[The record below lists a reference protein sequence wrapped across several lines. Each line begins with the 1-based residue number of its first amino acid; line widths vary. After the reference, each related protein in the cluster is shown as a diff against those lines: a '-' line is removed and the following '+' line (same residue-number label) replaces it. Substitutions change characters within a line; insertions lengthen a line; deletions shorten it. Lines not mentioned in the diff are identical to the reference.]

1 MQALPS
7 SKPSAPVG
15 DTATTRSRDYT
26 RMEHALEWLAIHGLE
41 QPSLEQAAAAVGM
54 SAFHFQRVFS
64 RWAGV
69 SPKQFLQAL
78 SLAQAKQQLALGASV
93 FDAAL
98 QAGLSGPSRLH
109 DAFVNIEAVTPGEF
123 KSGLAGVDIG
133 YGYHPSPFGEC
144 LIMNTMRG
152 ICALGFV
159 QHGQR
164 DRAFSDLAKRFSNA
178 HLFHDP
184 HGTAQLISR
193 VFSAPAAQLSG
204 EHCAVESTHQAPLKL
219 LLNGTRFQIQVWR
232 ALLEIPQGAVTSYA
246 ALATH
251 IGNPR
256 AVRAVGTANG
266 ANPISYL
273 IPCHRVV
280 RKTGALGG
288 YHWGLGRKLA
298 ILGHEG
304 LSCAAPPQQA

>member
-1 MQALPS
+1 MSPPSVSPS
-7 SKPSAPVG
+7 SVSPPSLSMH
-15 DTATTRSRDYT
+15 SRDYA
-26 RMEHALEWLAIHGLE
+26 RVEQALEWLAVHAGE
-41 QPSLEQAAAAVGM
+41 QPALEQAASAVNM

-69 SPKQFLQAL
+69 SPKQFLQAI
-78 SLAQAKQQLALGASV
+78 SLAEAKRQLTQGASV
-93 FDAAL
+93 FDAAM

-109 DAFVNIEAVTPGEF
+109 DAFVNVEAVTPGEY

-133 YGYHPSPFGEC
+133 YGYHPSPFGESV
-144 LIMNTMRG
+144 IMNTERG

-159 QHGQR
+159 QRGER
-164 DRAFSDLAKRFSNA
+164 KRAFDDLARRFPNA
-178 HLFHDP
+178 RFYDDRVH
-184 HGTAQLISR
+184 TAELATQ
-193 VFSAPAAQLSG
+193 VFVHSDAAHAP
-204 EHCAVESTHQAPLKL
+204 TTPLKL

-232 ALLEIPQGAVTSYA
+232 ALLEIPPGAFTSYE

-256 AVRAVGTANG
+256 AIRAVGTANG

-273 IPCHRVV
+273 VPCHRVI

-298 ILGHEG
+298 ILGQEAR
-304 LSCAAPPQQA
+304 SRA

>member
-1 MQALPS
+1 MARSAWLGAAL
-7 SKPSAPVG
+7 AR
-15 DTATTRSRDYT
+15 A
-26 RMEHALEWLAIHGLE
+26 
-41 QPSLEQAAAAVGM
+41 
-54 SAFHFQRVFS
+54 
-64 RWAGV
+64 
-69 SPKQFLQAL
+69 SPKQFLQAM
-78 SLAQAKQQLALGASV
+78 SLTRAKQQLAQGASV

-109 DAFVNIEAVTPGEF
+109 DAFVNVEAVTPGEF

-144 LIMNTMRG
+144 LILNTARG

-164 DRAFSDLAKRFSNA
+164 DRAYADLASRFANA
-178 HLFHDP
+178 RLFADSQR
-184 HGTAQLISR
+184 TAQLAGR
-193 VFSAPAAQLSG
+193 VFSAAQAERNHG
-204 EHCAVESTHQAPLKL
+204 RTGQTHQGPLKL
-219 LLNGTRFQIQVWR
+219 LLNGTRFQVQVWR
-232 ALLEIPQGAVTSYA
+232 ALLEIPQGTVTSYE

-298 ILGHEG
+298 ILSHEG
-304 LSCAAPPQQA
+304 LNSLAQRA

>member
-1 MQALPS
+1 MVAQQHTSCSEPS
-7 SKPSAPVG
+7 NDPT
-15 DTATTRSRDYT
+15 TARSRDYL
-26 RMEHALEWLAIHGLE
+26 RMERALEWLAIHGSE
-41 QPSLEQAAAAVGM
+41 QPSLEQAAAAVDM
-54 SAFHFQRVFS
+54 SSFHFQRVFS

-69 SPKQFLQAL
+69 SPKQFLQAM
-78 SLAQAKQQLALGASV
+78 SLAQAKQQLAQGASV

-98 QAGLSGPSRLH
+98 QAGLSGPGRLH
-109 DAFVNIEAVTPGEF
+109 DAFVNVEAVTPGEY
-123 KSGLAGVDIG
+123 KSGLAGVQIG

-144 LIMNTMRG
+144 VVLNTARG

-164 DRAFSDLAKRFSNA
+164 ERAFTDLANRFPNA
-178 HLFHDP
+178 SFFDDTHH
-184 HGTAQLISR
+184 TSEVIRR
-193 VFSAPAAQLSG
+193 VFSRHDG
-204 EHCAVESTHQAPLKL
+204 DDDRGHCASDNVRKAPLKL

-232 ALLEIPQGAVTSYA
+232 ALLEIPQGALTSYE
-246 ALATH
+246 ALATR

-273 IPCHRVV
+273 VPCHRVI

-298 ILGHEG
+298 ILSHESLQRG
-304 LSCAAPPQQA
+304 TTFNS

>member
-1 MQALPS
+1 MPTAQTDNTPDLDSTAS
-7 SKPSAPVG
+7 S
-15 DTATTRSRDYT
+15 DTALTRSRDYL
-26 RMEHALEWLAIHGLE
+26 RMEHALQWLAEHASE
-41 QPSLEQAAAAVGM
+41 QPSLEQAAAAVDM
-54 SAFHFQRVFS
+54 SAFHFQRIFS

-78 SLAQAKQQLALGASV
+78 SLAQAKHQLAQGASV

-98 QAGLSGPSRLH
+98 DAGLSGPGRLH
-109 DAFVNIEAVTPGEF
+109 DAFVNVEAVTPGEY
-123 KSGLAGVDIG
+123 KSGLAGIDIG
-133 YGYHPSPFGEC
+133 FGFHHSPFGEC
-144 LIMNTMRG
+144 VVLNTARG

-164 DRAFSDLAKRFSNA
+164 DQAFSDLARRFPNA
-178 HLFHDP
+178 SFFEDTDNIARLVDSIFARHHP
-184 HGTAQLISR
+184 NS
-193 VFSAPAAQLSG
+193 
-204 EHCAVESTHQAPLKL
+204 APLKL

-232 ALLEIPQGAVTSYA
+232 ALLEIPEGAFTSYQ
-246 ALATH
+246 ALATR

-273 IPCHRVV
+273 VPCHRVI
-280 RKTGALGG
+280 RKSGALGG

-298 ILGHEG
+298 ILGQEA
-304 LSCAAPPQQA
+304 LPKAASS